1 MTNENYKGDDTG
13 AYGNNFITINLKN
26 PLNYEV
32 SKAQFVVNGGCPHL
46 DPVENPQ
53 FPMVINF
60 TSEQTLQ
67 MRATNVGNLVTWDSQ
82 GRQKTCK
89 GSITWDFKNGVIYN
103 VRRNCC

>member
-32 SKAQFVVNGGCPHL
+32 SKAQFVVNGGCPYVP
-46 DPVENPQ
+46 PVENPV

-60 TSEQTLQ
+60 TSEQTQQ

-89 GSITWDFKNGVIYN
+89 GSITWDFKNGVINN